1 MATLS
6 LVLDKRRQKK
16 DGTYPLVFQV
26 ILKTVPVKISTG
38 ISVKE
43 EDFDRNNGFIKSDMS
58 LNRELFRTEETYR
71 QRLEQF
77 NLQYPNSKNANDLKC
92 FLLNKAP
99 TELTISEFWDNTIQ
113 ELIVMGRLGGA
124 NVYRQSK
131 SSIGRYV
138 NLNIPFQ
145 HFNYKDLLK
154 LEQQMHLAG
163 ISVNGMGVYL
173 RSFRAICNK
182 AIKEDVVTYEWY
194 PFRKYRVKKEKT
206 TPRVITK
213 KELCSYFNLNL
224 SPTHPSYVYWNV
236 GKLIFMLRGINIT
249 DLLKLNKSNIKNK
262 RIIYKRAKTG
272 KIYSIKL
279 TETIESLFAEF
290 TPNET
295 LLGLVTKEQIG
306 SLKRKEHFN
315 QRIKVINKHL
325 DKLGKYLGYEEKLTT
340 YVFRYSYANIAKQL
354 GYSKDL
360 IAEALGHEYGN
371 SVTGIYLEQFDLE
384 VVDGMNET
392 IIGAITS

>member
-43 EDFDRNNGFIKSDMS
+43 EDFDRKNGFIKSDMS
-58 LNRELFRTEETYR
+58 LNKALFRTEETYR

-92 FLLNKAP
+92 FLLNKTT

-131 SSIGRYV
+131 ASIGKYV
-138 NLNIPFQ
+138 DLNIPFQ
-145 HFNYKDLLK
+145 HFTYRDLLK

-163 ISVNGMGVYL
+163 ISVNGVGVYL
-173 RSFRAICNK
+173 RSFRALCNR
-182 AIKEDVVTYEWY
+182 AIKEDIVNFEWY
-194 PFRKYRVKKEKT
+194 PFRKYKVKKERT
-206 TPRVITK
+206 TPRVISK
-213 KELCSYFNLNL
+213 LEMQSYFKLNL
-224 SPTHPSYVYWNV
+224 EPSHPSYVYWNV

-249 DLLKLNKSNIKNK
+249 DLLLLNKTNIRNR

-272 KIYSIKL
+272 KLYSIQL
-279 TETIESLFAEF
+279 TEDMEKVFAEF

-295 LLGLVTKEQIG
+295 LLGLVTKEQIE
-306 SLKRKEHFN
+306 SLKRKEHFT

-325 DKLGKYLGYEEKLTT
+325 GKLGILLGYDEKLTT
-340 YVFRYSYANIAKQL
+340 YVFRYSYANVAKQL

-384 VVDGMNET
+384 VVDSMNDN
-392 IIGAITS
+392 IIKTVTT

>member
-26 ILKTVPVKISTG
+26 VLKTIPVKISTG

-43 EDFDRNNGFIKSDMS
+43 EDFDRKNGFIKSDIS

-92 FLLNKAP
+92 FLQNKAINQQ
-99 TELTISEFWDNTIQ
+99 TISEFWDNTIQ
-113 ELIVMGRLGGA
+113 ELVVMGRLGGA
-124 NVYRQSK
+124 KIYKQSK
-131 SSIGRYV
+131 STIGKYV
-138 NLNIPFQ
+138 NLNIHFQ
-145 HFNYKDLLK
+145 NFTYRDLLK

-182 AIKEDVVTYEWY
+182 AIKEDVVSYEWY

-206 TPRVITK
+206 IPRVITK
-213 KELCSYFNLNL
+213 KELCSYFNLYL
-224 SPTHPSYVYWNV
+224 DPIHPSYFYWNV
-236 GKLIFMLRGINIT
+236 GKLIFMMRGINIT
-249 DLLKLNKSNIKNK
+249 DLLLLNKSNIKNK

-279 TETIESLFAEF
+279 TESMVDVFATF

-295 LLGLVTKEQIG
+295 LLGLVTREQIE
-306 SLKRKEHFN
+306 SIKRKEHFN
-315 QRIKVINKHL
+315 QRIKVINQHL
-325 DKLGKYLGYEEKLTT
+325 DKLGGLLALEEKLTT

-384 VVDGMNET
+384 VVDGMNDVIVRT
-392 IIGAITS
+392 VAT

>member
-26 ILKTVPVKISTG
+26 ILKTIPVKISTG

-43 EDFDRNNGFIKSDMS
+43 EDFDRKNGFIKSDMS
-58 LNRELFRTEETYR
+58 LNRELFRTEENYR

-77 NLQYPNSKNANDLKC
+77 NLHYPNSNNANDLKC
-92 FLLNKAP
+92 FLQNKAP
-99 TELTISEFWDNTIQ
+99 NELTISEFWDNTIQ

-131 SSIGRYV
+131 ASIGKYV
-138 NLNIPFQ
+138 DLNITFQ
-145 HFNYKDLLK
+145 HFTYRDLLK

-213 KELCSYFNLNL
+213 KELCSYFSLNL
-224 SPTHPSYVYWNV
+224 APSHPSYVYWNV

-249 DLLKLNKSNIKNK
+249 DLLLLNKSNIKNR

-279 TETIESLFAEF
+279 TEAIESVFSEF

-325 DKLGKYLGYEEKLTT
+325 DKLGRLMGLDEKLTT
-340 YVFRYSYANIAKQL
+340 YVFRYSYANVAKQL

-384 VVDGMNET
+384 VVDGMNDA
-392 IIGAITS
+392 IIRTVST